1 MAYGFNN
8 ETVAESTNSKQF
20 NAGITANVTLES
32 ITFESPRKDGTG
44 DKVLIFTFRGPEG
57 EVYRHIEWDVQDG
70 DEKKLENMAK
80 RIKHILTKFIP
91 EEQAVLHGNTYEE
104 FANGVIKLL
113 NKNNVGKSVAI
124 KLVYNDKNNLQF
136 TKYLGFIAKEAKDLS
151 ISKTEK
157 VTKVTAAPTD
167 MDAVSGTDDLPF

>member
-91 EEQAVLHGNTYEE
+91 EEQAVLHGDSYEA
-104 FANGVIKLL
+104 FANGVIALL
-113 NKNNVGKSVAI
+113 GKNNVGKSVAV
-124 KLVYNDKNNLQF
+124 KLVYSDKNNLQF

-151 ISKTEK
+151 IGKTEK
-157 VTKVTAAPTD
+157 VSKTAAIPSD
-167 MDAVSGTDDLPF
+167 MDSVDTDNSLPF

>member
-80 RIKHILTKFIP
+80 RINPTRDLRLRNDV
-91 EEQAVLHGNTYEE
+91 VLIRNASRNIEHCMSCRA
-104 FANGVIKLL
+104 FSIK
-113 NKNNVGKSVAI
+113 A
-124 KLVYNDKNNLQF
+124 
-136 TKYLGFIAKEAKDLS
+136 
-151 ISKTEK
+151 
-157 VTKVTAAPTD
+157 
-167 MDAVSGTDDLPF
+167 

>member
-20 NAGITANVTLES
+20 NAGITSGVTLEA

-57 EVYRHIEWDVQDG
+57 EVYRHIEWDVQYG
-70 DEKKLENMAK
+70 DEKKLVNMAK

-91 EEQAVLHGNTYEE
+91 EEQAVLHGNSYEE

-113 NKNNVGKSVAI
+113 GNNNVGKSVSI

-151 ISKTEK
+151 IGKNEK
-157 VTKVTAAPTD
+157 VTKTTAAPSD
-167 MDAVSGTDDLPF
+167 MDAVDIENDLPF

>member
-1 MAYGFNN
+1 MAYGFNQ

-20 NAGITANVTLES
+20 NAGITNNVTLEE
-32 ITFESPRKDGTG
+32 ITFESPKKDGTG

-57 EVYRHIEWDVQDG
+57 EVFRHIEWDVQDG

-91 EEQAVLHGNTYEE
+91 EEQAVLQGNSYEE
-104 FANGVIKLL
+104 FSNGVIALL
-113 NKNNVGKSVAI
+113 GSNNVGKSVAI

-151 ISKTEK
+151 IGKNEK
-157 VTKVTAAPTD
+157 IVKGSAAPTD
-167 MDAVSGTDDLPF
+167 MDSVAGGDDLPF

>member
-1 MAYGFNN
+1 MAYGFNQ

-20 NAGITANVTLES
+20 SAGITSGVTLEA
-32 ITFESPRKDGTG
+32 IIFESPRKDGTG
-44 DKVLIFTFRGPEG
+44 DKVLIFNFRGPEG
-57 EVYRHIEWDVQDG
+57 EVFRHLEWDVQDG

-80 RIKHILTKFIP
+80 RIKHILTKFIT
-91 EEQAVLHGNTYEE
+91 EEQAVLKGNTYEE
-104 FANGVIKLL
+104 FANGVIALL
-113 NKNNVGKSVAI
+113 GKNNVGKSVSI

-136 TKYLGFIAKEAKDLS
+136 TKYLGFIAKKAKDLS

-167 MDAVSGTDDLPF
+167 MDSVDATNDLPF

>member
-1 MAYGFNN
+1 MAYGFNQ

-20 NAGITANVTLES
+20 NAGITNNVTLEG
-32 ITFESPRKDGTG
+32 ITFESPKKDGTG

-57 EVYRHIEWDVQDG
+57 EVFRHIEWDVQDG

-91 EEQAVLHGNTYEE
+91 EEQAILHGDSYEA
-104 FANGVIKLL
+104 FANGVIALL
-113 NKNNVGKSVAI
+113 GKNNVGKSVAV
-124 KLVYNDKNNLQF
+124 KLVYSDKNNLQF

-151 ISKTEK
+151 IGKTEK
-157 VTKVTAAPTD
+157 VSKTAAIPSD
-167 MDAVSGTDDLPF
+167 MDSVDTDNSLPF

>member
-1 MAYGFNN
+1 MAYGFNQ

-20 NAGITANVTLES
+20 SAGITSGVTLEA
-32 ITFESPRKDGTG
+32 ITFESPKKDGTG

-57 EVYRHIEWDVQDG
+57 EMFRHIEWDIQDG

-91 EEQAVLHGNTYEE
+91 EEQAVLKGNTYEE
-104 FANGVIKLL
+104 FAYGVIALL
-113 NKNNVGKSVAI
+113 GKNNVGKSVSI

-157 VTKVTAAPTD
+157 ITKITAAPTD
-167 MDAVSGTDDLPF
+167 MDAVSSTDDLPF

>member
-20 NAGITANVTLES
+20 NAGITSGVTLEA

-91 EEQAVLHGNTYEE
+91 EEQAVLHGNSYEE

-113 NKNNVGKSVAI
+113 GNNNVGKSVSI

-151 ISKTEK
+151 IGKNEK
-157 VTKVTAAPTD
+157 VTKITAAPSD
-167 MDAVSGTDDLPF
+167 MDAVDIENNLPF